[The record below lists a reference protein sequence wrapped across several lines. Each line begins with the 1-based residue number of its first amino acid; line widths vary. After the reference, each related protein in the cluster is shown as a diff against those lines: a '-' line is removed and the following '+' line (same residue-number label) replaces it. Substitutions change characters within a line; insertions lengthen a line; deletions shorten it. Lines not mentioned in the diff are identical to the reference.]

1 MVIDRYIPI
10 VGDEVV
16 DEIKL
21 LSKYISGKII
31 QHINSTAVGG
41 GVAEILNRLVPLF
54 EDLGIKIYWDVI
66 RGDSTFFGITKKIHN
81 ALHGKNLILTHR
93 DIEYYNAI
101 TQQNIK
107 KMRFNGDVIV
117 VHDPQPLGLI
127 RAREKNGSRWVWR
140 CHVDVVRSK
149 PNVWN
154 FLVKE
159 IVKYDRVIFSAPAFS
174 KPLPIE
180 QVLIP
185 PSIDPLSDKNKEL
198 DKKTIQGV
206 LDKYKIE
213 KNKPIITQVSRY
225 DFLKDPVG
233 VVKAFK
239 MVKKNFDCQLVL
251 AGNVATDDP
260 EHDKVL
266 NAVREEAGNDPDIHI
281 LVIQPEN
288 NDIEINALQRASDI
302 ILQKSI
308 REGFALTVTEALW
321 KAKPVVASNVGGI
334 PLQIT
339 HKHSGILT
347 HSIEG
352 AAYWIKHLLSDPE
365 YAKKLGSN
373 GKEHIR
379 NNFLITRH
387 IRDYLLLFL
396 SLYKKE
402 DIVTLT

>member
-1 MVIDRYIPI
+1 
-10 VGDEVV
+10 
-16 DEIKL
+16 
-21 LSKYISGKII
+21 
-31 QHINSTAVGG
+31 
-41 GVAEILNRLVPLF
+41 
-54 EDLGIKIYWDVI
+54 
-66 RGDSTFFGITKKIHN
+66 
-81 ALHGKNLILTHR
+81 
-93 DIEYYNAI
+93 
-101 TQQNIK
+101 
-107 KMRFNGDVIV
+107 
-117 VHDPQPLGLI
+117 
-127 RAREKNGSRWVWR
+127 
-140 CHVDVVRSK
+140 
-149 PNVWN
+149 
-154 FLVKE
+154 
-159 IVKYDRVIFSAPAFS
+159 
-174 KPLPIE
+174 
-180 QVLIP
+180 
-185 PSIDPLSDKNKEL
+185 
-198 DKKTIQGV
+198 
-206 LDKYKIE
+206 
-213 KNKPIITQVSRY
+213 
-225 DFLKDPVG
+225 